1 MSEGHI
7 QSGETG
13 MRSSD
18 EAIVHV
24 IDDDE
29 AFRVAVSRMLGT
41 AGYRVRTYASAGEY
55 LIQPPSP
62 GVAGCLL
69 LDLRMPGPSGLEL
82 QQALA
87 RMDSTLPIVFLSG
100 YADVA
105 ASVTAMKAGARDFLT
120 KPVDKDALLS
130 AVSGALSQA
139 EQDQAIRRESATW
152 NKKLKDLTPREREVL
167 DQVVAGRRNKQ
178 IAASLSAS
186 ERTVK
191 AHRAHI
197 MEKMG
202 VESVAE
208 LVRSSERW
216 QTGDDASSAESGRT
230 LDS

>member
-1 MSEGHI
+1 
-7 QSGETG
+7 

-18 EAIVHV
+18 ESIVHV

-29 AFRVAVSRMLGT
+29 SFRVAVSRMLGT
-41 AGYRVRTYASAGEY
+41 AGYQVRTYASAGEY

-87 RMDSTLPIVFLSG
+87 RTNSTLPIVFLSG

-105 ASVTAMKAGARDFLT
+105 SSVTAMKAGARDFLT
-120 KPVDKDALLS
+120 KPVDRDTLLS
-130 AVSGALSQA
+130 AVSNALSHA
-139 EQDQAIRRESATW
+139 EQGQAARHESATW
-152 NKKLKDLTPREREVL
+152 NKKLKDLTRREREVL

-178 IAASLSAS
+178 IAASLSVS

-208 LVRSSERW
+208 LVRSAERW
-216 QTGDDASSAESGRT
+216 HTTDDASSAESHPT

>member
-1 MSEGHI
+1 
-7 QSGETG
+7 

-18 EAIVHV
+18 ESVVHV
-24 IDDDE
+24 IDDDDS
-29 AFRVAVSRMLGT
+29 FRVAVSRLLGS
-41 AGYRVRTYASAGEY
+41 AGYQVRTYASAGEY

-69 LDLRMPGPSGLEL
+69 LDLRMPGPNGLEL

-130 AVSGALSQA
+130 AVSNALSHA
-139 EQDQAIRRESATW
+139 EQGEAARREAATW

-167 DQVVAGRRNKQ
+167 DQVVTGRRNKQ
-178 IAASLSAS
+178 IAASLAAS

-208 LVRSSERW
+208 LVRSAERW
-216 QTGDDASSAESGRT
+216 HSSAGVAGAEFRK